1 MKNSHLRTLSIFY
14 TLPFALMLCLMLPLG
29 CGGNGGGGGGDGS
42 TTGVDG
48 DATTGVDGDA
58 TTGVDGDAT
67 TGVDGDATTTGGDTY
82 PDDCTVEPTFSSI
95 QVNYFAVSC
104 SFSSCHGNGGKQFGL
119 TLDTEESFGSMIN
132 VAATHP
138 GAAAKNKVLV
148 VPGDAANSFLYQ
160 KLLGPAPDE
169 GGIMPSGQK
178 EPLGPDCQLRAVRD
192 WINAGALDN

>member
-1 MKNSHLRTLSIFY
+1 
-14 TLPFALMLCLMLPLG
+14 MLCLMLPLG
-29 CGGNGGGGGGDGS
+29 CGGNGGGGGGAGGDGS

-67 TGVDGDATTTGGDTY
+67 TTGDDTY

-95 QVNYFAVSC
+95 QANYFPVSC
-104 SFSSCHGNGGKQFGL
+104 SFSSCHGNGGKQGGL
-119 TLDTEESFGSMIN
+119 TLDTEDSFDSLIN

-138 GAAAKNKVLV
+138 GAANKLLV

-160 KLLGPAPDE
+160 KLLGPEPDE

-178 EPLGPDCQLRAVRD
+178 EPMGPDCQLRAVRD